1 MADVTSPPTAARAPI
16 SFGAWLGVVLLFLF
30 FGIFVFVLVAATP
43 HGNNY
48 EQKRAEARKKKLND
62 ARNAAAQELNSYAWV
77 DKGKGVARIPIDRAM
92 ELTLR
97 DLASK
102 KPAPAN
108 PIATPAKQQRPP
120 RHHRHRQFRPQPL
133 PRPRTPK
140 PKSVEG
146 PEFRKSKS
154 TRRGRKS
161 TWCNTGDTTR
171 PGHDTSRFR
180 IAIERATA
188 GFTFTDARTKSARNT
203 SPGSGKIAAVIFANE
218 SYRNSTQK
226 SK

>member
-1 MADVTSPPTAARAPI
+1 MADVTSPPTAARPPI

-92 ELTLR
+92 QLTLR

-102 KPAPAN
+102 KPEPAN
-108 PIATPAKQQRPP
+108 PIATPAEAAAPAASPP
-120 RHHRHRQFRPQPL
+120 APAVSPAASL
-133 PRPRTPK
+133 AATPK
-140 PKSVEG
+140 PKAVEG
-146 PEFRKSKS
+146 PESENRNQPAAAGNPPGAIPGTQPGPGMTPAVSASPSSGQPPVSPSPMPEQNPPGTPAPAPGKS
-154 TRRGRKS
+154 
-161 TWCNTGDTTR
+161 
-171 PGHDTSRFR
+171 P
-180 IAIERATA
+180 
-188 GFTFTDARTKSARNT
+188 
-203 SPGSGKIAAVIFANE
+203 P
-218 SYRNSTQK
+218 
-226 SK
+226 

>member
-1 MADVTSPPTAARAPI
+1 MAEVTSPPTASRSPI

-92 ELTLR
+92 QLTLR

-108 PIATPAKQQRPP
+108 AIEAPAQTPAPAASPAPAVSPAAPVAGASGTPTPTSVQGINSAKRNQPAAASKPP
-120 RHHRHRQFRPQPL
+120 GAL
-133 PRPRTPK
+133 P
-140 PKSVEG
+140 
-146 PEFRKSKS
+146 
-154 TRRGRKS
+154 
-161 TWCNTGDTTR
+161 
-171 PGHDTSRFR
+171 
-180 IAIERATA
+180 
-188 GFTFTDARTKSARNT
+188 
-203 SPGSGKIAAVIFANE
+203 
-218 SYRNSTQK
+218 
-226 SK
+226 